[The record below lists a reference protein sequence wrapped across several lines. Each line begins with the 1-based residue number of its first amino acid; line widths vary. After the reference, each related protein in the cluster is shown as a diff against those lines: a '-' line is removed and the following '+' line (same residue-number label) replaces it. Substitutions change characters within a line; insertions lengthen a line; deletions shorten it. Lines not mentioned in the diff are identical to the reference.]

1 MKRYL
6 RSVFTLAF
14 VFINRFKRD
23 PVALFFIFLFPLL
36 FLFVFGSL
44 FKNNEVSFDVAV
56 INHSKT
62 TFAKDFVDQASKNKI
77 FKIKEDIKDIKT
89 AKEKMG
95 RGEIDSLIELPKD
108 FGDLNKEGLPSGN
121 VVVYFEQSN
130 PQSGQTVAGVMNS
143 ILDGING
150 KLTNAKDPLAVTQ
163 QPTKTS
169 NLTQFDYVISG
180 LLGFSILSLGIF
192 GLANSFPADKKTGSL
207 RRLRATPLKAS
218 QLILA
223 TLINYAL
230 IGMLSLV
237 LMIAVGLTVF
247 DFNMRGDYFNL
258 ALISLAGIIVMFGFG
273 LAIGG
278 WAKNENQSAPLSN
291 LVAFPL
297 MFLSG
302 IFFPRFLMPEWL
314 QGITSYLPLTPIVDG
329 MRLIMTEGKTVLDLG
344 PELLILG
351 GWTIVIYLI
360 AFKVFRWE

>member
-1 MKRYL
+1 MKYL

-14 VFINRFKRD
+14 VFINRFRRD
-23 PVALFFIFLFPLL
+23 PVALFFTFLFPLL

-44 FKNNEVSFDVAV
+44 FKDNDVSFDVAV

-62 TFAKDFVDQASKNKI
+62 TFAKDFVDQASKNPI
-77 FKIKEDIKDIKT
+77 FKIKDDVKDAKT

-108 FGDLNKEGLPSGN
+108 FGALNSEGLPAGKII
-121 VVVYFEQSN
+121 VYFEQAN
-130 PQSGQTVAGVMNS
+130 PQSGQTVAGVMSS
-143 ILDGING
+143 ILDGINT
-150 KLTNAKDPLAVTQ
+150 KLTNVKDPLVVTQ

-192 GLANSFPADKKTGSL
+192 GLANGFPADKKTGSL

-218 QLILA
+218 QLIVA

-230 IGMLSLV
+230 VGMLSLV
-237 LMIAVGLTVF
+237 LMIIVGITVF
-247 DFNMRGDYFNL
+247 DFNMRGDYLNL
-258 ALISLAGIIVMFGFG
+258 ALVALAGIIVMFGFG